1 MAAELKNF
9 SAARRK
15 SPPITKRRSS
25 DALFYTIKRNLSMV
39 FSKKEKTVSKKRK
52 KAFQTKNLT
61 KRKRNGRMKSTIAE
75 TDKRERKN
83 A

>member
-25 DALFYTIKRNLSMV
+25 DTLFYTIKRHLSMV
-39 FSKKEKTVSKKRK
+39 FSKKEKTVSKKGK
-52 KAFQTKNLT
+52 KLF
-61 KRKRNGRMKSTIAE
+61 KRKT
-75 TDKRERKN
+75 
-83 A
+83 

>member
-25 DALFYTIKRNLSMV
+25 DTLFYTIKRHLSMV
-39 FSKKEKTVSKKRK
+39 FSKKEKTVSKKEKSFSNEKLDK
-52 KAFQTKNLT
+52 KKDSFLEIPTKLE
-61 KRKRNGRMKSTIAE
+61 E
-75 TDKRERKN
+75 T